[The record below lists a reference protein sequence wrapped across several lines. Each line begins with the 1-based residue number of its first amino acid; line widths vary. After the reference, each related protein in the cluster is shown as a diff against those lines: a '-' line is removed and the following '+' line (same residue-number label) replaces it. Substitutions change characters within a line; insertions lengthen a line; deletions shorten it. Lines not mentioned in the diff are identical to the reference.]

1 MVAKKTKGLYEYLEK
16 QDVELVIVDPDGD
29 NPAYD
34 KIKRLKDIDE
44 IK

>member
-1 MVAKKTKGLYEYLEK
+1 MVAKKTKGLYEYLESRGA
-16 QDVELVIVDPDGD
+16 ELTIVDPDGD

-34 KIKRLKDIDE
+34 KIKRVKDIND